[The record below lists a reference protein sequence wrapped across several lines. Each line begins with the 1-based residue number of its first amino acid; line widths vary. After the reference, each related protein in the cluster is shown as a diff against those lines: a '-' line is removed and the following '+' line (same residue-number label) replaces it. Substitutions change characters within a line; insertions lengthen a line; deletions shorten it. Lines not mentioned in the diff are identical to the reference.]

1 MDTVLQYWTLTIFL
15 PAVLVGLAVLVLIV
29 RSKDRD

>member
-1 MDTVLQYWTLTIFL
+1 MDFVLEHWAAAIFL

-29 RSKDRD
+29 KVKDRD